1 MLFMVMTSYEPEK
14 RDEVTK
20 RLLDIEGKH
29 PEGMKVIGQWSAIG
43 GGRGFTLAEVDDP
56 KVGLIAA
63 MAWSDLL
70 KFEIVPVIETE
81 EVRKLMQGR

>member
-1 MLFMVMTSYEPEK
+1 MLFMAMTSYEVEK

-20 RLLDIEGKH
+20 RLLEIGDKFPKGI
-29 PEGMKVIGQWSAIG
+29 KVIGQWSAIG
-43 GGRGFTLAEVDDP
+43 GGRGFTLVEVDDP
-56 KVGLIAA
+56 KVALTAT

-81 EVRKLMQGR
+81 EVRKLMQSR

>member
-1 MLFMVMTSYEPEK
+1 MLFMAMTSYEVGK

-20 RLLDIEGKH
+20 RLLDIGDKF
-29 PEGMKVIGQWSAIG
+29 PEGIKVIGQWSAIG
-43 GGRGFTLAEVDDP
+43 GGRGFTLVEVDDP
-56 KVGLIAA
+56 KVALTAT

-81 EVRKLMQGR
+81 EVRKLMQSR